1 MSPEQ
6 INIAI
11 AKACGWKRLPSIGIA
26 RYQPWCHESDDE
38 GDDLRTDTQ
47 LPNYHGDLNA
57 MHEAEKVLTQRN
69 KSTYWDA
76 LMKAVGPD
84 STVDLVDIYDEYTTS
99 PSTSGFA
106 MIHATSA
113 QRAEAFLRTLNLWT
127 P

>member
-57 MHEAEKVLTQRN
+57 MHEAEKVF
-69 KSTYWDA
+69 D
-76 LMKAVGPD
+76 D
-84 STVDLVDIYDEYTTS
+84 DESLWHKYAHRLYAIIEMRRH
-99 PSTSGFA
+99 P
-106 MIHATSA
+106 IHATSA